1 MLKIKDIVTDR
12 EGRIFQVTGFTSAT
26 IRQPALVLLR
36 LYRSQKRFAIASS
49 NLRKPLFFS

>member
-12 EGRIFQVTGFTSAT
+12 QGRIFQVTGFTSAT

-36 LYRSQKRFAIASS
+36 LYRSQKRFAIAAMQ
-49 NLRKPLFFS
+49 LKKHPFFS